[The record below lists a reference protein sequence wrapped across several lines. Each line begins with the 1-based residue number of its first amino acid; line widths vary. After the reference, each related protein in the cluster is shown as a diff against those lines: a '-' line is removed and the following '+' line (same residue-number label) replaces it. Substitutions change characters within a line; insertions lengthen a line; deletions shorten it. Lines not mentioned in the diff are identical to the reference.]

1 MTTADFRAGVQE
13 KIDVA
18 TIHVAAPTAQNPI
31 GPTCCITIVTIPTA
45 ESMMSQMFAHK
56 RFT

>member
-18 TIHVAAPTAQNPI
+18 TIGLHVAAPTAQNPI
-31 GPTCCITIVTIPTA
+31 GPTCCITIPTA
-45 ESMMSQMFAHK
+45 DSMTSQM
-56 RFT
+56 

>member
-1 MTTADFRAGVQE
+1 M

-31 GPTCCITIVTIPTA
+31 GPTWCITLFRQQTA
-45 ESMMSQMFAHK
+45 WRAK
-56 RFT
+56 C

>member
-31 GPTCCITIVTIPTA
+31 GPTCCITIPTA